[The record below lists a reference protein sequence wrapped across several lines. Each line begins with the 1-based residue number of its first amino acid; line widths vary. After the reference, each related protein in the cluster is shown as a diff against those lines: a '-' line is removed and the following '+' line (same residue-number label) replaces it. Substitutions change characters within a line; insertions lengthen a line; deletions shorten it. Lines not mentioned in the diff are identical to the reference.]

1 MRKFILS
8 IMAVLCFTAFGQKA
22 TAQVIT
28 LNGSHATT
36 DTVTNTG
43 TTDLTTAAGVL
54 TKMTNGKYRVAFKI
68 TNVSGT
74 SSLRAIVQGS
84 LDGQNWVNYFGN
96 AGTNGVQCDTLTI
109 TSAAPAYHI
118 WALNQTNDSKSNWGR
133 VLFLRVRCI
142 GTATQSTIVEARLIP
157 QD

>member
-1 MRKFILS
+1 MRKSILS
-8 IMAVLCFTAFGQKA
+8 IMAVLCFTAFNEKA
-22 TAQVIT
+22 TAQVII
-28 LNGSHATT
+28 LNGSHTTT

-84 LDGQNWVNYFGN
+84 LDGSNWVNFFGN
-96 AGTNGVQCDTLTI
+96 AGTTGVQCDTLTI

-118 WALNQTNDSKSNWGR
+118 WALNQTHDSKSNWGR